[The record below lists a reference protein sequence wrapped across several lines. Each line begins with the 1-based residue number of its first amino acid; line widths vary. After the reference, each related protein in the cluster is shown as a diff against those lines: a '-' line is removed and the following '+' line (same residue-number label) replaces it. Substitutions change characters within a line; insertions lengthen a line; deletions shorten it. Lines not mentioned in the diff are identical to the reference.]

1 MLTIGLPRSLLYYD
15 CGPLWTDFFESL
27 GAKVIVSPPTT
38 KSMVDTGVS
47 LSVDDAC
54 FPVKVYHGH
63 AAAIADQ
70 CDYLFVPRLVS
81 TQRSTYMCP
90 KFLGL
95 PDMVRAALGNS
106 VRLIS
111 PTIDLS
117 RSKRGMLRAAVS
129 AGEAITRNP
138 VQSLSVWRACQRRQ
152 DTTASWSREPKQQA
166 KARVGVLAHQYVLQD
181 RVLSLGLLE
190 KLGEMNVNSVLAE
203 DVPPSDIQL
212 HASALGRH
220 IFWSHEQRMYGAG
233 MAMVSANSVQG
244 IIIVQAFGCGPG
256 SMIFD
261 LFARR
266 CRRVSTVP
274 VLNLSIDEHTGEAG
288 IVTRLEAFVDM
299 LLRTERSCG

>member
-1 MLTIGLPRSLLYYD
+1 MLTIGIPRSLLYYD
-15 CGPLWTDFFESL
+15 CGPLWTDFYKSL
-27 GAKVIVSPPTT
+27 GAKVIESPATT
-38 KSMVDTGVS
+38 KGMIDAGVS

-81 TQRSTYMCP
+81 TQRSTFMCP

-95 PDMVRAALGNS
+95 PDMVRAAFGSS

-117 RSKRGMLRAAVS
+117 RSRRGFVRAVVS
-129 AGEAITRNP
+129 AGEVITRNP
-138 VQSLSVWRACQRRQ
+138 ILSLSAWRACQRRQ
-152 DTTASWSREPKQQA
+152 RTAANPVRESKKQP
-166 KARVGVLAHQYVLQD
+166 KARIGLLAHQYVLLD
-181 RVLSLGLLE
+181 RMLSLGLLE
-190 KLGEMNVNSVLAE
+190 RLDEMNVEVVLAE
-203 DVPPSDIQL
+203 DVPLREVQL
-212 HASALGRH
+212 HAASLGRH

-266 CRRVSTVP
+266 CRRMSAVP

-299 LLRTERSCG
+299 LLRTERGCG